1 MAFPKA
7 CSLLTGGHCPYEADG
22 NFIMPKISVFQKHFV
37 QYEEWFTE
45 NRWVYEAE
53 LRAVK
58 ALIPERGL
66 GIEIGVGTGRFAQPL
81 GIKIGIEPSDRMK
94 KIAQK
99 RGIQVLDGVAEELP
113 FSNSEFDFALMVTT
127 VCFVDDIDKS
137 LQEAY
142 RILSQDGFLIIGLV
156 DRNSSVGQIYLSHQ
170 NESVFYKDAT
180 FFSVDELI
188 EIMTQI
194 GFRDF
199 VFRQTI
205 FQTLSETTENEPVK
219 HGYGEGS
226 FVVIRATKPGKVTK
240 AGKS

>member
-1 MAFPKA
+1 
-7 CSLLTGGHCPYEADG
+7 
-22 NFIMPKISVFQKHFV
+22 
-37 QYEEWFTE
+37 
-45 NRWVYEAE
+45 
-53 LRAVK
+53 
-58 ALIPERGL
+58 
-66 GIEIGVGTGRFAQPL
+66 
-81 GIKIGIEPSDRMK
+81 MK

-113 FSNSEFDFALMVTT
+113 FNNSEFDFALMVTT

-194 GFRDF
+194 GFGDF

-240 AGKS
+240 VS

>member
-1 MAFPKA
+1 MAKT
-7 CSLLTGGHCPYEADG
+7 S
-22 NFIMPKISVFQKHFV
+22 IFQKHFI
-37 QYEEWFTE
+37 QYEKWFTE

-58 ALIPERGL
+58 ALIPEKGK

-81 GIKIGIEPSDRMK
+81 GVKIGVEPSGRMK

-156 DRNSSVGQIYLSHQ
+156 DRNSSVGKIYLSHQ

-180 FFSVDELI
+180 FFSVDEII

-199 VFRQTI
+199 DFRQTI
-205 FQTLSETTENEPVK
+205 FKTLSETTENEPVK
-219 HGYGEGS
+219 HGYGKGS

-240 AGKS
+240 VGKS

>member
-1 MAFPKA
+1 
-7 CSLLTGGHCPYEADG
+7 
-22 NFIMPKISVFQKHFV
+22 MPKISVFQKHFV

-45 NRWVYEAE
+45 NRWIYEAE

-58 ALIPERGL
+58 ALIPEKGL

-81 GIKIGIEPSDRMK
+81 GIKIGIEPSGRMK

-113 FSNSEFDFALMVTT
+113 FSNSGFNFALMVTT

-170 NESVFYKDAT
+170 SESVFYKDAT

-188 EIMTQI
+188 KIMTQI
-194 GFRDF
+194 GFRNFD
-199 VFRQTI
+199 FRQTI
-205 FQTLSETTENEPVK
+205 FQSLSETTENVPVK

-240 AGKS
+240 VS

>member
-1 MAFPKA
+1 
-7 CSLLTGGHCPYEADG
+7 
-22 NFIMPKISVFQKHFV
+22 MPKTSVFQKHFAK
-37 QYEEWFTE
+37 YEEWFIE
-45 NRWVYEAE
+45 NRWIYEAE

-58 ALIPERGL
+58 ALIPEKGL

-81 GIKIGIEPSDRMK
+81 GIKIGIEPSGRMK
-94 KIAQK
+94 EIARN

-113 FSNSEFDFALMVTT
+113 FGNSEFDFALMVTT

-156 DRNSSVGQIYLSHQ
+156 DRNSSVGQIYLRHQ

-194 GFRDF
+194 HR
-199 VFRQTI
+199 
-205 FQTLSETTENEPVK
+205 K
-219 HGYGEGS
+219 
-226 FVVIRATKPGKVTK
+226 
-240 AGKS
+240 

>member
-1 MAFPKA
+1 
-7 CSLLTGGHCPYEADG
+7 
-22 NFIMPKISVFQKHFV
+22 MPKISVFQKHFV
-37 QYEEWFTE
+37 QYEEWFTG

-58 ALIPERGL
+58 ALIPEKGL

-81 GIKIGIEPSDRMK
+81 GIKIGIEPSSRMK
-94 KIAQK
+94 EIAQK

-142 RILSQDGFLIIGLV
+142 RILSQDGFLIIGIV
-156 DRNSSVGQIYLSHQ
+156 DRNSSVGQIYLRHQ
-170 NESVFYKDAT
+170 SESVFYKDAT

-199 VFRQTI
+199 DFQQTI
-205 FQTLSETTENEPVK
+205 FHTLSETTENEPVK

-240 AGKS
+240 VS